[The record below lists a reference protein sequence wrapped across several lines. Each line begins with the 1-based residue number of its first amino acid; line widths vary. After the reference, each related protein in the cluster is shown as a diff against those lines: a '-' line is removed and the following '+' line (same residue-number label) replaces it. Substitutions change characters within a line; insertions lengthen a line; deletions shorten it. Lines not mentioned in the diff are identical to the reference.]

1 MSKRSSTTRSSGHDS
16 TDHADKFPAVLSA
29 GQQQSLRLAAVLVRP
44 RALVILDEPE
54 QHLDP
59 AARGRLADLL
69 RSETDRGVAI
79 VLATHQIEVART
91 AADRALVLR
100 DGFAGSLSRDDLASF
115 DGDL

>member
-1 MSKRSSTTRSSGHDS
+1 
-16 TDHADKFPAVLSA
+16 
-29 GQQQSLRLAAVLVRP
+29 
-44 RALVILDEPE
+44 
-54 QHLDP
+54 
-59 AARGRLADLL
+59 L

-100 DGFAGSLSRDDLASF
+100 DGFAGSLSRADLASF